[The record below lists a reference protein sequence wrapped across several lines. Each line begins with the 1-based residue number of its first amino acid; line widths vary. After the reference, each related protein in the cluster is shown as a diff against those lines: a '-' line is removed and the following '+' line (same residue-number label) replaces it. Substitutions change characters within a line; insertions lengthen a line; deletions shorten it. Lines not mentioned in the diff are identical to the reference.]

1 MAWDVTRWAYDTVT
15 GLCMSKTYADGADNG
30 TATNE
35 AWAVGGESAALV
47 RELDEQGRLV
57 ALAGRDGAPSPS
69 APPPAYAQRYAYGAD
84 GRLAAVS
91 NAEAVAAYAYAP
103 DGRDAGYTL
112 TLANG
117 TAFARTVVR
126 DPFRRDLVARIE
138 NRVNGVAVNSLA
150 YAYDALSRPITRN
163 GDTFGYNARGEVV
176 FSRGD
181 AENAEEAYAYD
192 HIGNAVLAANGGIT
206 NAYAANTLNQYASI
220 LRASVSPCE
229 ILPRYDTDGNLT
241 DDGLFSYVDFVR
253 RQSPC
258 VCDS

>member
-35 AWAVGGESAALV
+35 AWAVGGESATLV

-57 ALAGRDGAPSPS
+57 ALVGRDGAPSPS
-69 APPPAYAQRYAYGAD
+69 APSPAYAQRYAYGAD
-84 GRLAAVS
+84 GRLAAIS
-91 NAEAVAAYAYAP
+91 NAEAVVTYAYTP
-103 DGRDAGYTL
+103 DGLDAGYTL
-112 TLANG
+112 ALANG
-117 TAFARTVVR
+117 MTFTRTVVR

-138 NRVNGVAVNSLA
+138 NRVNGAPVESLA
-150 YAYDALSRPITRN
+150 YAYDALARPVTRN
-163 GDTFGYNARGEVV
+163 GDAFGYNTRGEVV
-176 FSRGD
+176 SSHGGTKST
-181 AENAEEAYAYD
+181 EESYAYD
-192 HIGNAVLAANGGIT
+192 GIGNAVLAASGGVT
-206 NAYAANTLNQYASI
+206 NAYAANALNQYATI

-229 ILPRYDTDGNLT
+229 ILPRYDVDGNLT